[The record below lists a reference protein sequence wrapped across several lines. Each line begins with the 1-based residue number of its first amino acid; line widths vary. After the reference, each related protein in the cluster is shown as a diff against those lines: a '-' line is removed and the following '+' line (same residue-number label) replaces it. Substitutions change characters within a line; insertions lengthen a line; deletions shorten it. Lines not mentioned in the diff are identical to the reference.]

1 MLASREK
8 NDDECGRKGVTLVKV
23 LEASNGCQ
31 GKEVGQNKAQH
42 YSRAGLLNLNE
53 SYPREAELA

>member
-1 MLASREK
+1 
-8 NDDECGRKGVTLVKV
+8 V